1 MTPTKI
7 GLAGGGTG
15 GHAYPAIAVAE
26 QLRADP
32 EVELVYFGTERG
44 PERAVAEA
52 HGIPYRTVAASP
64 LRSRSPVRL
73 LRGTVDLL
81 RGSAEAGHTLRH
93 EAPRSLFA
101 TGGYA
106 SAPLGRPAR
115 ALRIPLLLFL
125 PDVKP
130 GWAVRYLQR
139 YATTVAC
146 SVESSLRYLR
156 ASKALVTGYPVRRQ
170 FAEATRDEGI
180 RRFGLD
186 PSLLTL
192 LVAGGSLGSHA
203 INLVLAGALRGLLAR
218 AQVIHVAGRD
228 EELWLSKERE
238 RLPDWQQ
245 ERYHL
250 LAYTDQ
256 MAWAMAASD
265 LAVTRAGASVLGEL
279 PASRLPAVVIP
290 GDFSDQHLNAAHLV
304 ERGAAV
310 ALSMRQI
317 DDLEPTVLRLLDD
330 ERERRSMAAAMAELA
345 RPDAARE
352 LATMLR
358 NLAAA

>member
-1 MTPTKI
+1 MKI

-26 QLRADP
+26 ELRTDP
-32 EVELVYFGTERG
+32 EMELVYFGTERG

-73 LRGTVDLL
+73 LRGTVDLF
-81 RGSAEAGHTLRH
+81 RGSAEAGYTLRH
-93 EAPRSLFA
+93 EAPSSIFA

-115 ALRIPLLLFL
+115 ALKIPLLLFL

-139 YATTVAC
+139 YAVTVAC

-170 FAEATRDEGI
+170 FAEATREEGI
-180 RRFGLD
+180 RRFELD

-203 INLVLAGALRGLLAR
+203 INLVLAGALRTLLSR
-218 AQVIHVAGRD
+218 VQIIHIAGRD
-228 EELWLSKERE
+228 EEMWLSKERE

-250 LAYTDQ
+250 LAYTEE

-279 PASRLPAVVIP
+279 PATRLPAVVIP
-290 GDFSDQHLNAAHLV
+290 GDFSDQHLNATHLV

-310 ALSMRQI
+310 SLSMRQI
-317 DDLEPTVLRLLDD
+317 DDLEATVTRLFDN
-330 ERERRSMAAAMAELA
+330 EAERRSMAAAMADLA
-345 RPDAARE
+345 RPNAARE

-358 NLAAA
+358 ELAA

>member
-1 MTPTKI
+1 MKV

-26 QLRADP
+26 ALREHAD
-32 EVELVYFGTERG
+32 VELVFFGTDRG
-44 PERAVAEA
+44 PERQVAEEN
-52 HGIPYRTVAASP
+52 GIPYRTVPASP
-64 LRSRSPVRL
+64 LRSRSPIRL
-73 LRGTVDLL
+73 MRGTIDLL
-81 RGSAEAGHTLRH
+81 RGSAEAAHTLRH
-93 EAPRSLFA
+93 EGVSSIFA

-106 SAPLGRPAR
+106 SAPLGRPAKGQH
-115 ALRIPLLLFL
+115 IPLLLFL

-146 SVESSLRYLR
+146 SVDASIRYLK
-156 ASKALVTGYPVRRQ
+156 ASKTVVTGYPVRRQ
-170 FAEATRDEGI
+170 FADATREAGI
-180 RRFGLD
+180 QRFGLD

-203 INLVLAGALRGLLAR
+203 INLVLSKALRELLTR
-218 AQVIHVAGRD
+218 VQIIHIAGRD
-228 EELWLSKERE
+228 EELWLSRERE

-250 LAYTDQ
+250 HAYTGE

-279 PASRLPAVVIP
+279 PATGLPAVVIP
-290 GDFSDQHLNAAHLV
+290 GDFSDQHLNAAFLA

-310 ALSMRQI
+310 TLSMRQI
-317 DDLEPTVLRLLDD
+317 DDLETTVTRLLDD
-330 ERERRSMAAAMAELA
+330 DIARRHMARAMGELA
-345 RPDAARE
+345 RPDAART
-352 LATMLR
+352 LAGMLR
-358 NLAAA
+358 EMAA

>member
-1 MTPTKI
+1 MKV

-26 QLRADP
+26 ELRASPD
-32 EVELVYFGTERG
+32 VELVYFGTERG
-44 PERAVAEA
+44 PERAVAEE
-52 HGIPYRTVAASP
+52 HSIPYRTVPASP
-64 LRSRSPVRL
+64 LRSRSPIRL
-73 LRGTVDLL
+73 LRGTFDLF

-93 EAPRSLFA
+93 EAPDCVFA

-106 SAPLGRPAR
+106 AAPLGRPAK
-115 ALRIPLLLFL
+115 AQHIPLLLFL

-139 YATTVAC
+139 YATSVAC
-146 SVESSLRYLR
+146 SVDASLRYLS
-156 ASKALVTGYPVRRQ
+156 ASKTAVTGYPVRRQ
-170 FAEATRDEGI
+170 FAEATREEGV
-180 RRFGLD
+180 RRFNLD
-186 PSLLTL
+186 PGLLTL

-203 INLVLAGALRGLLAR
+203 INGVLAKCLRELLTR
-218 AQVIHVAGRD
+218 AQIIHIAGRD

-238 RLPDWQQ
+238 RLPEWQQ

-250 LAYTDQ
+250 YAYTGE
-256 MAWAMAASD
+256 MAWAMAAAD

-279 PASRLPAVVIP
+279 PATRLPAVLIP
-290 GDFSDQHLNAAHLV
+290 GDFSDQHLNAAYLV

-317 DDLEPTVLRLLDD
+317 EDLEATIVRLLDND
-330 ERERRSMAAAMAELA
+330 LERRAMGRAMAELA
-345 RPDAARE
+345 RPDAART
-352 LATMLR
+352 LAMLLR
-358 NLAAA
+358 EMAA

>member
-1 MTPTKI
+1 MKI

-26 QLRADP
+26 ELRRSPD
-32 EVELVYFGTERG
+32 VELVYFGTERG
-44 PERAVAEA
+44 PERAVAEE
-52 HGIPYRTVAASP
+52 HDIPYRTVPASP
-64 LRSRSPVRL
+64 LRSRSPLRL
-73 LRGTVDLL
+73 LRGTFDLL

-93 EAPRSLFA
+93 EAPGCIFA

-106 SAPLGRPAR
+106 AAPLGRPSR
-115 ALRIPLLLFL
+115 SQHIPMLLFL

-146 SVESSLRYLR
+146 SVEASLRYLKV
-156 ASKALVTGYPVRRQ
+156 SKSVVTGYPVRRQ
-170 FAEATRDEGI
+170 FTEATRDEGI

-186 PSLLTL
+186 PGLLTL

-203 INLVLAGALRGLLAR
+203 INGVLAQALRGLLTR
-218 AQVIHVAGRD
+218 AQIIHIAGRD

-238 RLPDWQQ
+238 RLPEWQQ

-250 LAYTDQ
+250 FAYTGE
-256 MAWAMAASD
+256 MAWAMAAAD

-279 PASRLPAVVIP
+279 PATRLPAVVIP
-290 GDFSDQHLNAAHLV
+290 GDFSDQHLNAAYLV

-317 DDLEPTVLRLLDD
+317 DELEATVIKLLDNDLE
-330 ERERRSMAAAMAELA
+330 RRAMGRAMAELA
-345 RPDAARE
+345 QPDAAQTLARMVRE
-352 LATMLR
+352 M
-358 NLAAA
+358 AA